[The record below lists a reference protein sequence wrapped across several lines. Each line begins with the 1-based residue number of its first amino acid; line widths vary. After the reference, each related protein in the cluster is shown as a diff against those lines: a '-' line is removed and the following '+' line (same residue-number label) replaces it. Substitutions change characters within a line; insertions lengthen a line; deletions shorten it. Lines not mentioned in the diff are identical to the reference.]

1 MKGAVLGMRAWHEVR
16 ADQTF
21 FKSKG
26 MNVTPLKMK
35 SIQNQFTMNNF
46 RLRELPVSNVFKK
59 IRIKELLAPITS
71 STPQRTSSLHERT
84 DKEPVVLLAV
94 V

>member
-1 MKGAVLGMRAWHEVR
+1 MRAWHEVR

-46 RLRELPVSNVFKK
+46 RLRELPVS
-59 IRIKELLAPITS
+59 
-71 STPQRTSSLHERT
+71 STPQRTSSFHERT